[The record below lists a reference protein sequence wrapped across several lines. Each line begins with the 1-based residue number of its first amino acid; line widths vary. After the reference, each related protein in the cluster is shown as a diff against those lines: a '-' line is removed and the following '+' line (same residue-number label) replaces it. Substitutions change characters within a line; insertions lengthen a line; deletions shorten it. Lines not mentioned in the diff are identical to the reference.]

1 MLILHIFSWDVLWCL
16 LGANI
21 DAEDN
26 FGETALSTATYFDH
40 KDSERH
46 LFLFRWQQRAKE
58 SKPRMQHEMFAHQ
71 YYDSAFPVWLTGDRA
86 QLYFMQILPASEFEG
101 TSFSA
106 PRKQEKVHKYRSES
120 LQENGTS
127 YGEPVAGRRRGSRT
141 AEVNFTSEY
150 LIKLLLIIHNKVS
163 EIFYSYCTF
172 C

>member
-1 MLILHIFSWDVLWCL
+1 MQTFCIFTEYLTFSP
-16 LGANI
+16 GADI

-58 SKPRMQHEMFAHQ
+58 TKPRTQHEMFAHQ
-71 YYDSAFPVWLTGDRA
+71 YYDSALPVWLTGERS

-106 PRKQEKVHKYRSES
+106 PRKKERTHMLSSES
-120 LQENGTS
+120 LHKGHSQEKTS
-127 YGEPVAGRRRGSRT
+127 HGEPGDAGRKRT
-141 AEVNFTSEY
+141 TRASNFTATS
-150 LIKLLLIIHNKVS
+150 KCDN
-163 EIFYSYCTF
+163 IFPVMQKSL
-172 C
+172 

>member
-1 MLILHIFSWDVLWCL
+1 M
-16 LGANI
+16 
-21 DAEDN
+21 
-26 FGETALSTATYFDH
+26 STATYFDH

-71 YYDSAFPVWLTGDRA
+71 YYDSAFPVWLTGDQA

-150 LIKLLLIIHNKVS
+150 LIKLLLIIHNKIS
-163 EIFYSYCTF
+163 EIFYS
-172 C
+172 

>member
-1 MLILHIFSWDVLWCL
+1 MQTFCIFTDYLTFSP
-16 LGANI
+16 GADI

-58 SKPRMQHEMFAHQ
+58 TKPRTQHEMFAHQ
-71 YYDSAFPVWLTGDRA
+71 YYDSALPVWLTGEQS

-106 PRKQEKVHKYRSES
+106 PRRRERTHMSSES
-120 LQENGTS
+120 LHKGHSHEKTS
-127 YGEPVAGRRRGSRT
+127 YGEPADGGRKRSTRAINLT
-141 AEVNFTSEY
+141 ATS
-150 LIKLLLIIHNKVS
+150 KCDN
-163 EIFYSYCTF
+163 IFRY
-172 C
+172 